1 MFTVSLDHDF
11 SSSDCDSS
19 SYSDFVM
26 RNSNDTYHD
35 NMQEL
40 PINIIEYIKRYPL
53 DITEDVITNVQ
64 SAEANIKKE
73 RKRLL
78 AGLLSACTS

>member
-1 MFTVSLDHDF
+1 MFPESLDHDF

-35 NMQEL
+35 KMREL
-40 PINIIEYIKRYPL
+40 ALNIIEYIKRYPL

-73 RKRLL
+73 IKRLL
-78 AGLLSACTS
+78 ARLLFAFTS